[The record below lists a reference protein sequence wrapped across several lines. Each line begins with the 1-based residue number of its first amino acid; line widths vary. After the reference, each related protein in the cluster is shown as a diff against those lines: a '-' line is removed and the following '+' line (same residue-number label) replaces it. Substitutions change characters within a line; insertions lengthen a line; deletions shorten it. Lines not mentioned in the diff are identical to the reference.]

1 MTKGIRIAW
10 PDARNH
16 VDEIE
21 YFSGIDVDNLD
32 RIPAFSSV
40 PAFWPLYEGG
50 TAVDYNVHASHEPGP
65 DGQVHIVVDY
75 KEADNAEVVARRYDY
90 HPWGTNTIILVP
102 GSREGVCHWLRLDGT
117 KLNDIP
123 WRAFDLAATNARP
136 RGRYLG
142 SRRHAASG
150 APFSPT
156 TTIAAPSQEK
166 PPHRLL
172 RPRTSSLPDVARTTS
187 PRTASRSGP
196 TCIACSTRACSHSNL
211 MAGLSSTINT
221 LEFRMTT
228 AICYAMHDYVPPPSS
243 GFAKRSCCHS
253 SWNENAPAH
262 EQPVPDAC
270 ANTAVSTA
278 LWRLHS

>member
-102 GSREGVCHWLRLDGT
+102 GSREDVCHWLRLDGT

-142 SRRHAASG
+142 SRRHAGFRSAILAYDDNRCAITGEATSQ
-150 APFSPT
+150 A
-156 TTIAAPSQEK
+156 IEAAHLVPARCGENDIPSNGVALRADL
-166 PPHRLL
+166 HRLFDAGVFTFEPHGRVVLNDQHAGVSDDYRHLLCDARL
-172 RPRTSSLPDVARTTS
+172 RPATLKRVRETLLLPQFLERKCAR
-187 PRTASRSGP
+187 A
-196 TCIACSTRACSHSNL
+196 
-211 MAGLSSTINT
+211 
-221 LEFRMTT
+221 
-228 AICYAMHDYVPPPSS
+228 
-243 GFAKRSCCHS
+243 
-253 SWNENAPAH
+253 
-262 EQPVPDAC
+262 
-270 ANTAVSTA
+270 
-278 LWRLHS
+278 